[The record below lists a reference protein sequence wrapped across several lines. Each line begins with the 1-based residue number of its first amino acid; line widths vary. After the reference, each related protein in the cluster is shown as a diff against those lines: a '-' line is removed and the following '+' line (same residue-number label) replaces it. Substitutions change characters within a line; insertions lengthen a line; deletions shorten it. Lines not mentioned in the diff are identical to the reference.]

1 MNREAFFEIGVVLF
15 VLSLIVGVVMLFGG
29 RIFGGVKR
37 AGDKNQAAPNA
48 GDVPASRQQH
58 IASSSP
64 R

>member
-15 VLSLIVGVVMLFGG
+15 VLSVTAGVVMLFGG
-29 RIFGGVKR
+29 RIFGGAKR
-37 AGDKNQAAPNA
+37 AGGKNQSAPTA
-48 GDVPASRQQH
+48 GDVPSNRHQH

>member
-29 RIFGGVKR
+29 RIFGGAHR
-37 AGDKNQAAPNA
+37 AGGKNQATPNA
-48 GDVPASRQQH
+48 GDVPDSRQQH

>member
-1 MNREAFFEIGVVLF
+1 MNREAFLEIGVVLF

-29 RIFGGVKR
+29 RIFGGAKR
-37 AGDKNQAAPNA
+37 AGGKNQPAPDA
-48 GDVPASRQQH
+48 GDVPSSRQQH